1 MFGLRLGMK
10 AVTDIIEAKVH
21 TWKGRDWLIEESNRM
36 LWGWRCLDLGFGLC
50 VLDTMSLLRFSGST
64 GQSSI

>member
-21 TWKGRDWLIEESNRM
+21 TWKGRDWLIEESNH
-36 LWGWRCLDLGFGLC
+36 
-50 VLDTMSLLRFSGST
+50 TMSLLRFSGST